1 MVNIRSHINYCGNNK
16 LSTPTDIAIRT
27 QITRELSRYTDINIY
42 SNVYNNVA
50 LIRLDVTNNLSSFG
64 PNTLL

>member
-1 MVNIRSHINYCGNNK
+1 MKNIYFSLISNTKSNIARK
-16 LSTPTDIAIRT
+16 IAIRT